1 MNVREMFNYR
11 ELNDY
16 SLNIKSLDID
26 TRNIPTHIIIDF
38 SDLCTVEL
46 EELVAINIRA
56 STVISVFARIA
67 YEVNADVIIL
77 DEVLDKTNIPGIRD
91 ILTTQQ
97 LNAIEEYI
105 EFLMEE
111 YYAILHYHLMILKIA
126 DVEYLFLA
134 WISEGVGL
142 LEMHQEY
149 VHEY

>member
-1 MNVREMFNYR
+1 MFNYR

-16 SLNIKSLDID
+16 ALQIKSIDID
-26 TRNIPTHIIIDF
+26 TRNIPQYIIIDF
-38 SDLCTVEL
+38 SDLCSVEL
-46 EELVAINIRA
+46 EELAAINIRA
-56 STVISVFARIA
+56 SMVISVFAKIA

-77 DEVLDKTNIPGIRD
+77 DEVLQQTNIPGIRD
-91 ILTTQQ
+91 RLSTQQ

-111 YYAILHYHLMILKIA
+111 YYAILHYHLMLLKIA

-134 WISEGVGL
+134 WISEGAGL
-142 LEMHQEY
+142 LEMHREY